1 MRRLLLLLLLLAWP
15 CRAGEVVHYQAGAE
29 TISGY
34 LAVPAG
40 QGPFPA
46 IIMIHEWW
54 GLNDWV
60 KQNADQFAS
69 KGYVVLAVDIY
80 RGKVATQAEEAHEL
94 MRGVPEDRAES
105 DLLAA
110 VAYLKARPDV
120 RKDRVG
126 CIGWC
131 MGGGYA
137 LNLALKAPLQAT
149 VMAYGHTVSTMEA
162 IKPLHGPLLGIFGQ
176 LDRGIPPETVEA
188 FDQLLTRAG
197 KSHKIL
203 DYPGVGH
210 AFMNPNN
217 KSGYDKATAEKAWKE
232 IWEFLDRNLKG

>member
-1 MRRLLLLLLLLAWP
+1 MRRFLLLLLFLALP
-15 CRAGEVVHYQAGAE
+15 CSAGEVVHYQSGRE
-29 TISGY
+29 TVSGY
-34 LAVPAG
+34 LAVPVG
-40 QGPFPA
+40 RGPYPA
-46 IIMIHEWW
+46 IVMIHEWW

-80 RGKVATQAEEAHEL
+80 RGKVATEADEAHEL
-94 MRGVPEDRAES
+94 MRGVPEDRAET

-110 VAYLKARPDV
+110 VAFLKARPDI

-149 VMAYGHTVSTMEA
+149 VMCYGHTVSTREA
-162 IKPLHGPLLGIFGQ
+162 VKPLHGSLLGIFGQ
-176 LDRGIPPETVEA
+176 LDRGIPPETVKA
-188 FDQLLTRAG
+188 FDELLTSAG
-197 KSHKIL
+197 KPHKIV

-217 KSGYDKATAEKAWKE
+217 KSGYEKATADKAWKE
-232 IWEFLDRNLKG
+232 IWDFFDRNLKG